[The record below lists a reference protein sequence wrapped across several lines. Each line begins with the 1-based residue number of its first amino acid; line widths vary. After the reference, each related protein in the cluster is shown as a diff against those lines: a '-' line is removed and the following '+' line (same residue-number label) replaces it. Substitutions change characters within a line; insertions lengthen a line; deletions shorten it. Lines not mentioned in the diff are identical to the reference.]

1 MITADQ
7 QTSWAQ
13 QLIAQADTQPTTFS
27 PHWLREVRRS
37 ARQALAEMPVLDRKL
52 ERWRYTSI
60 ENLLKEPLQAPT
72 QPIDLQAVDINQY
85 GLLDFDAYRLVF
97 VNGQYAAPLST
108 DTRLPEGVTLG
119 SLRSALVTDADA
131 LAAWFGQAVHGDEHV
146 FTALNSALVNDG
158 LFIHVE
164 SNVALVKPIEVIYL
178 SQTNDTSLLIQ
189 SRNLVVLDAGAKAT
203 LIERF
208 IGADGSHYFHN
219 NLTEILVRESASL
232 NHYRVQEE
240 SRSAYHLSSV
250 TLALDKQ
257 SDYHAMTLAFG
268 GGWARTEY
276 NTIFKQE
283 GAKCNL
289 SGLYTVGDRQ
299 LNDFHLNVEHRV
311 PACVSR
317 AEFKGILYGNG
328 RAVFD
333 GRIVVNKNA
342 QKSDAQLVNDNLLLT
357 TGAEV
362 DTKPQLEIYADDVKC
377 SHGTTVGQLDSQQI
391 FYLRS
396 RGIDDITARKM
407 LCVGFANEMLQRI
420 DIPELHRYVVGK
432 LNDTLDAA
440 AVVPE

>member
-1 MITADQ
+1 MQ
-7 QTSWAQ
+7 
-13 QLIAQADTQPTTFS
+13 
-27 PHWLREVRRS
+27 
-37 ARQALAEMPVLDRKL
+37 VLDRKL

-60 ENLLKEPLQAPT
+60 ENLLKEPLQVPT
-72 QPIDLQAVDINQY
+72 QPIDLQAVDIDRY
-85 GLLDFDAYRLVF
+85 GLLDIDAYRLIF

-108 DTRLPEGVTLG
+108 DTRLPKGVTLG
-119 SLRSALVTDADA
+119 SLRSALATDADA
-131 LAAWFGQAVHGDEHV
+131 LAAWFGQATNHVEHV
-146 FTALNSALVNDG
+146 FTALNSALANDG

-164 SNVALVKPIEVIYL
+164 SNVELDRPIEVIYL
-178 SQTNDTSLLIQ
+178 SQTDDTSLLIQ
-189 SRNLVVLDAGAKAT
+189 SRNLVVLDAGANAT
-203 LIERF
+203 LVERF
-208 IGADGSHYFHN
+208 IGADGSQYFHN

-232 NHYRVQEE
+232 THYRVQEE
-240 SRSAYHLSSV
+240 SRSAYHLSSL
-250 TLALDKQ
+250 TLALDKR

-268 GGWARTEY
+268 SSWARTEY

-283 GAKCNL
+283 GAKCDL

-317 AEFKGILYGNG
+317 AGFKGILYGKG

-333 GRIVVNKNA
+333 GRIVVNKKA

-377 SHGTTVGQLDSQQI
+377 SHGTTVGQLDAQQI

-396 RGIDDITARKM
+396 RGIDDATARKM
-407 LCVGFANEMLQRI
+407 LCVGFANELFDKI
-420 DIPELHRYVVGK
+420 DVPLLHHYAVRK
-432 LNDTLDAA
+432 LNDTLNT
-440 AVVPE
+440 AVAETE

>member
-1 MITADQ
+1 MITAEQ
-7 QTSWAQ
+7 QNRWVQ
-13 QLIAQADTQPTTFS
+13 KLIAQADTQPLAFS
-27 PHWLREVRRS
+27 PDWLREVRQS
-37 ARQALAEMPVLDRKL
+37 ARHALADTPVLDRKL
-52 ERWRYTSI
+52 ERWRYTSV

-72 QPIDLQAVDINQY
+72 QPIDLQGVDIDRH

-97 VNGQYAAPLST
+97 VNGQYAARLST
-108 DTRLPEGVTLG
+108 DTRLPKGVTLG

-131 LAAWFGQAVHGDEHV
+131 LAAWFGQVTDHTEHV

-158 LFIHVE
+158 LFIHVA
-164 SNVALVKPIEVIYL
+164 SNVALDKPIEVIYL
-178 SQTNDTSLLIQ
+178 CQTNDTSLLIQ
-189 SRNLVVLDAGAKAT
+189 YRNLVVLDAGASAI
-203 LIERF
+203 LVERF
-208 IGADGSHYFHN
+208 IGTDESHYFHN
-219 NLTEILVRESASL
+219 NLTEILLRESASL

-240 SRSAYHLSSV
+240 SRGAYHLSSI

-257 SDYHAMTLAFG
+257 CDYHAMSLAFG

-283 GAKCNL
+283 GARCEL

-317 AEFKGILYGNG
+317 AEFKGILYGKG

-396 RGIDDITARKM
+396 RGIDDVTARKM

-420 DIPELHRYVVGK
+420 DIPVLHRYVVGK
-432 LNDTLDAA
+432 LNDTLDTAV
-440 AVVPE
+440 VVPE